1 MLKKILFIITII
13 TYVKAQ
19 NNVVDNTVEWNSDFN
34 HQSLTITSTGA
45 LTINSVVTSDFGWL
59 TIENGGSLT
68 IRGSLTIQYNCDNDN
83 GGSLTI
89 QSGGSLIAATASGPV
104 VYTRNLN
111 SDNWY
116 LVSSPVLLADQ
127 DAFAVLTANSIS
139 TGTGNN
145 VGIATYTTSDDSWN
159 YMQSGATGTGTFT
172 PGKGFAVKRQS
183 AGDIS
188 FTGTF
193 NTDDVRVPVTSGF
206 NLLGNPY
213 TSYIDGVLLLSEIG
227 NSGISAESTLWV
239 WNQATTSYDAFNM
252 AKPMIIAP
260 AQGFI
265 VKANAD
271 GEYSI
276 TKSMQQHSGDTF
288 QRRRL
293 RTARMSKIYLTVS
306 NQTDARHARIYYLEN
321 TTVGFDVGYDGELF
335 NGVSNPLAIY
345 THLVADSEGKNYQVQ
360 SLPPNNYENMI
371 VPVGINAVS
380 GTAISITASTENL
393 PDGINI
399 YLEDKQDNSFTRLDA
414 DSSFNTT
421 FKNDIAGIGRFY
433 LHTTAGT
440 LSM

>member
-19 NNVVDNTVEWNSDFN
+19 NTVVVNTVEWNSDSN

-45 LTINSVVTSDFGWL
+45 LTINSAVTIRGSL
-59 TIENGGSLT
+59 TIEGSLT
-68 IRGSLTIQYNCDNDN
+68 IRGSL
-83 GGSLTI
+83 
-89 QSGGSLIAATASGPV
+89 IAEGTAGPGNV

-116 LVSSPVLLADQ
+116 LVSSPVVGETYD
-127 DAFAVLTANSIS
+127 DTYVHANSIDS
-139 TGTGNN
+139 GTGDFGTGDNR
-145 VGIATYTTSDDSWN
+145 GIATYTTSDDSWN
-159 YMQSGATGTGTFT
+159 YMQSGATATVASGNGY
-172 PGKGFAVKRQS
+172 AVKRQS

-188 FTGTF
+188 FTGTL
-193 NTDDVRVPVTSGF
+193 NTADVDVELSNIGRRF

-213 TSYIDGVLLLSEIG
+213 TSYIDSSTFLTSNTAVLETQ
-227 NSGISAESTLWV
+227 TLWV
-239 WNQATTSYDAFNM
+239 WNQATGESGAYDAYVGIDS
-252 AKPMIIAP
+252 MIIAP

-271 GEYSI
+271 GGTFNFAESN
-276 TKSMQQHSGDTF
+276 QQHSGDTF

-293 RTARMSKIYLTVS
+293 RTARLSKIYLTVS